1 MKNSI
6 KISVIVPIYNVE
18 KYLSRCVNSILN
30 SNYKNLEIIL
40 VDDGSTDSCGCIC
53 DEYKKKDNR
62 IRVIHKKNG
71 GLSDARNKGIDMA
84 TGDYISFV
92 DSDDAIDNDM
102 FDYLLKILLENQC
115 DISVCNYIT
124 FSTMELPRSS
134 QKNSNRNLKVY
145 TNEKAL
151 DILLDGKIS
160 HSDYAWNKLYKRDLF
175 KNIRYPVGRKMEDIG
190 TTYKLY
196 YIAKKIVIGDAIKY
210 YYYQRNNSIL
220 GENSYL
226 NYKDNLELSITRY
239 KFLKE
244 KKLNIN
250 YINYEKDIIKKII
263 ELYKHTTTLNQLK
276 YFYDNSYDKM
286 LICLNLIKVLKGESI
301 KFCIK
306 YFVYRKKINKGRD
319 KYERLS
325 KNIKNNM

>member
-1 MKNSI
+1 MNNSI

-18 KYLSRCVNSILN
+18 KYLSRCVDSILN

-40 VDDGSTDSCGCIC
+40 VDDGSTDSCGHIC
-53 DEYKKKDNR
+53 DEYKMKDRR
-62 IRVIHKKNG
+62 IKVIHKENG
-71 GLSDARNKGIDMA
+71 GLSDARNKGIDIA

-102 FDYLLKILLENQC
+102 FDYLLKILLENKC

-124 FSTMELPRSS
+124 FSTIELPKSIS
-134 QKNSNRNLKVY
+134 KYSKTKVY
-145 TNEKAL
+145 TNESAL
-151 DILLDGKIS
+151 DILLNGKIS

-220 GENSYL
+220 GKNSYL

-239 KFLKE
+239 KFLKN

-250 YINYEKDIIKKII
+250 YINYEKDIIKKIL
-263 ELYKHTTTLNQLK
+263 ELYKHTVTQNQLK

-286 LICLNLIKVLKGESI
+286 LTCLNLKKTLKGESI

-306 YFVYRKKINKGRD
+306 YFVYKRKIKKGRD
-319 KYERLS
+319 KYERQF
-325 KNIKNNM
+325 KNIKSNV